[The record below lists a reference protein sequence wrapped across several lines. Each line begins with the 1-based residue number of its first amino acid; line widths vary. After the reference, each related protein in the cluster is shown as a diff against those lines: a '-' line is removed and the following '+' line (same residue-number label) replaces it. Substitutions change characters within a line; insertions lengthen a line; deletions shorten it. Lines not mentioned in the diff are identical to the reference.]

1 MKPSVQHSSSKNNT
15 ILTKKIT
22 MLMTTI
28 TTIYKYKDVPLLK
41 GLEKHIM
48 TQLKVQYILK
58 TPQRIFQSMYLRVK
72 ATMNY
77 MFKMFVNK
85 TLHNAPFFFDFL

>member
-58 TPQRIFQSMYLRVK
+58 TPQTYISIDVPSCEGY
-72 ATMNY
+72 NE
-77 MFKMFVNK
+77 
-85 TLHNAPFFFDFL
+85 LHVQNFCK